1 MRKAQRGE
9 RAGQVGGRKG
19 FSVMEPG
26 VPGGRGGLWGIAV
39 VKSMDVFLRAMG
51 SQGVT

>member
-1 MRKAQRGE
+1 MRKAHRLE

-26 VPGGRGGLWGIAV
+26 VPGGGGGSWGVAV
-39 VKSMDVFLRAMG
+39 VKSMDVPLRAVG
-51 SQGVT
+51 SQGVS